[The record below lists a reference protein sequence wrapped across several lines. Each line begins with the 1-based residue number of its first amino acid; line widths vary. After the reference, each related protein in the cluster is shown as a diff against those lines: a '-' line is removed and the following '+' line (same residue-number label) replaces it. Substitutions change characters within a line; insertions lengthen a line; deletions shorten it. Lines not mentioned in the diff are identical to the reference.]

1 MTRRCWLDRAA
12 RHRHRHAIEQ
22 ASRRWRGGR
31 RGDSARARR
40 KILISTQVVTAF
52 DGFKHVV
59 RYDDGDAELLN
70 LTGPGREEK
79 FELIIDLTKA
89 PLSKEPAPRDP
100 RTRVKTEPAPPR
112 PPPAATPR
120 QQAAAAKAAAYAKQR
135 ADEIARVGI
144 DPRTANGLETLV
156 EEAGLGGGKGAVPR
170 VLALERDAKDDADE
184 EKGDEFSGMNTKQ
197 LKEAMKARGVG
208 RGAYDTPADFRR
220 KLRAHKAEKP
230 VRPARVKAESSEDE
244 EEEEWDARPPIHP
257 RKGGRS
263 PPWRKEG
270 VTKSTRKPEGKPR
283 HPHRPSRFH
292 GVSWVAA
299 RGYWQARLQGGA
311 GYLGTFHDDEEAA
324 KAVNAEIKR
333 RGLEH
338 CCRLNPVGP
347 DGRVIPKVAG
357 EKRSLG
363 RVYHRRAPT
372 PPPPR
377 PPAGGAQTPRQ
388 QAAAT
393 KATAAAKAR
402 KREISRVGIDPR
414 AAPKVMAKKPRSF
427 HLPG

>member
-1 MTRRCWLDRAA
+1 M
-12 RHRHRHAIEQ
+12 
-22 ASRRWRGGR
+22 
-31 RGDSARARR
+31 
-40 KILISTQVVTAF
+40 ISTQVVTAF

-170 VLALERDAKDDADE
+170 VLALERDAKDDGDE

-220 KLRAHKAEKP
+220 KLRAHAAAKPVAARVKAESSEADGNGTAQRAAP
-230 VRPARVKAESSEDE
+230 PRRAAATAARVKAESSED

-324 KAVNAEIKR
+324 KAVNAEIKK

-347 DGRVIPKVAG
+347 DGRVIPKDPNG
-357 EKRSLG
+357 KRSLG

-377 PPAGGAQTPRQ
+377 PPAGGGQTPRQ
-388 QAAAT
+388 QAAA
-393 KATAAAKAR
+393 AKGR
-402 KREISRVGIDPR
+402 KREI

>member
-1 MTRRCWLDRAA
+1 
-12 RHRHRHAIEQ
+12 
-22 ASRRWRGGR
+22 
-31 RGDSARARR
+31 
-40 KILISTQVVTAF
+40 
-52 DGFKHVV
+52 
-59 RYDDGDAELLN
+59 
-70 LTGPGREEK
+70 
-79 FELIIDLTKA
+79 
-89 PLSKEPAPRDP
+89 
-100 RTRVKTEPAPPR
+100 
-112 PPPAATPR
+112 
-120 QQAAAAKAAAYAKQR
+120 
-135 ADEIARVGI
+135 
-144 DPRTANGLETLV
+144 
-156 EEAGLGGGKGAVPR
+156 
-170 VLALERDAKDDADE
+170 
-184 EKGDEFSGMNTKQ
+184 MNTKQ

-402 KREISRVGIDPR
+402 KRRISRVATGPPGGAEGDGEE
-414 AAPKVMAKKPRSF
+414 AAE
-427 HLPG
+427 LPFTRLG

>member
-1 MTRRCWLDRAA
+1 MEINQCVGCTRN
-12 RHRHRHAIEQ
+12 RHGHAIEQ

-31 RGDSARARR
+31 RGDSARTRR

-170 VLALERDAKDDADE
+170 VLALERDAKDDGDEE

-208 RGAYDTPADFRR
+208 ARR
-220 KLRAHKAEKP
+220 
-230 VRPARVKAESSEDE
+230 
-244 EEEEWDARPPIHP
+244 
-257 RKGGRS
+257 
-263 PPWRKEG
+263 
-270 VTKSTRKPEGKPR
+270 
-283 HPHRPSRFH
+283 
-292 GVSWVAA
+292 
-299 RGYWQARLQGGA
+299 
-311 GYLGTFHDDEEAA
+311 
-324 KAVNAEIKR
+324 
-333 RGLEH
+333 
-338 CCRLNPVGP
+338 
-347 DGRVIPKVAG
+347 
-357 EKRSLG
+357 
-363 RVYHRRAPT
+363 
-372 PPPPR
+372 
-377 PPAGGAQTPRQ
+377 
-388 QAAAT
+388 
-393 KATAAAKAR
+393 
-402 KREISRVGIDPR
+402 
-414 AAPKVMAKKPRSF
+414 
-427 HLPG
+427 

>member
-1 MTRRCWLDRAA
+1 
-12 RHRHRHAIEQ
+12 
-22 ASRRWRGGR
+22 
-31 RGDSARARR
+31 
-40 KILISTQVVTAF
+40 LISTQVVTAF
-52 DGFKHVV
+52 DGFNHVV

-89 PLSKEPAPRDP
+89 PLSKELAPRDP
-100 RTRVKTEPAPPR
+100 RTRLKTEPAPPR
-112 PPPAATPR
+112 PPAATPR

-156 EEAGLGGGKGAVPR
+156 EEAKGTGPR
-170 VLALERDAKDDADE
+170 TAPPRTLAAERDAAKDDADE

-197 LKEAMKARGVG
+197 LKETMKARGVG

-220 KLRAHKAEKP
+220 KLRAHEAA
-230 VRPARVKAESSEDE
+230 ARVKAESSEADSNGTGQRAAPPRRAAATAVHVKAE
-244 EEEEWDARPPIHP
+244 SSEDEEEEWDARPPIHP

-263 PPWRKEG
+263 PPWHKEG

-324 KAVNAEIKR
+324 KAVNAEIKK

-347 DGRVIPKVAG
+347 DGRVIPKDPNG
-357 EKRSLG
+357 KRSLG

-377 PPAGGAQTPRQ
+377 PPAGGGQTPRQ
-388 QAAAT
+388 QAAA
-393 KATAAAKAR
+393 AKGR
-402 KREISRVGIDPR
+402 KREI

>member
-1 MTRRCWLDRAA
+1 
-12 RHRHRHAIEQ
+12 
-22 ASRRWRGGR
+22 
-31 RGDSARARR
+31 
-40 KILISTQVVTAF
+40 
-52 DGFKHVV
+52 
-59 RYDDGDAELLN
+59 
-70 LTGPGREEK
+70 
-79 FELIIDLTKA
+79 
-89 PLSKEPAPRDP
+89 
-100 RTRVKTEPAPPR
+100 
-112 PPPAATPR
+112 
-120 QQAAAAKAAAYAKQR
+120 
-135 ADEIARVGI
+135 
-144 DPRTANGLETLV
+144 
-156 EEAGLGGGKGAVPR
+156 
-170 VLALERDAKDDADE
+170 
-184 EKGDEFSGMNTKQ
+184 MNTKQ

-324 KAVNAEIKR
+324 KAVNAEIKK

-347 DGRVIPKVAG
+347 DGRVIPKDPNG
-357 EKRSLG
+357 KRSLG

-388 QAAAT
+388 QAAA
-393 KATAAAKAR
+393 AKGR
-402 KREISRVGIDPR
+402 KREI